1 GLSGLVDPRLHVIAR
16 PIRDKWALVVGI
28 SNFKDPSLNLKFAA
42 KDATD
47 FRNYLVTEAGFA
59 PDHVKLLT
67 NEQATRQNIVDN
79 LGEKWLRRLANTDDL
94 VVVYISSHGS
104 AAKKEVG
111 ANFIVAHETN
121 LNNLVFTGIP
131 MQWLTAGIKD
141 LVHCDRVV
149 LVLDVCHG
157 GAVAAGTKGLFRSSA
172 FDSDALAAGTGQVVL
187 VSSET
192 DQISWESKKYPNGV
206 FTR

>member
-1 GLSGLVDPRLHVIAR
+1 
-16 PIRDKWALVVGI
+16 
-28 SNFKDPSLNLKFAA
+28 
-42 KDATD
+42 
-47 FRNYLVTEAGFA
+47 
-59 PDHVKLLT
+59 
-67 NEQATRQNIVDN
+67 
-79 LGEKWLRRLANTDDL
+79 
-94 VVVYISSHGS
+94 
-104 AAKKEVG
+104 
-111 ANFIVAHETN
+111 
-121 LNNLVFTGIP
+121 

-172 FDSDALAAGTGQVVL
+172 FNSDALAAGTGQVVL

-206 FTR
+206 FTRQLIEGLRRKGKPTTIGDAFEFLRAKVEEEVLRDRAEVQTPVLIKKLWRGDDIALAVKPALPRAGLQETPVTQLTPPVTASSGQMKVGSKEAKKPKRSVAPRK